1 MLMKRRS
8 VFHALATACIGV
20 ATSGCGQDVTLTSD
34 SGSTLCI
41 NYYKQCIDP
50 IFHKTFTLT
59 SGSTIQCIDC
69 HAGGPGK
76 SFQINVA
83 PASELDWLG
92 NFESA
97 RAQAQEG
104 VNSRLLI
111 RPLGVNH
118 GIGPKVF
125 AGTGD
130 PDYQRILYWLS
141 NPVESRGNIDSALDT
156 AQCQAIYAAN
166 PCP

>member
-1 MLMKRRS
+1 MLIKRQH
-8 VFHALATACIGV
+8 VFHALATAWIGI
-20 ATSGCGQDVTLTSD
+20 ATGGCGQHVTLSTEN
-34 SGSTLCI
+34 GSTLCI

-76 SFQINVA
+76 SLQINVA
-83 PASELDWLG
+83 PASDLDWLG

-104 VNSRLLI
+104 ANSRLLL

-125 AGTGD
+125 VGTGD

-141 NPVESRGNIDSALDT
+141 NPVENRGDIDPALDT